1 MPAEAGRHQQRGLPP
16 GMAYAPVVRTN
27 EIVEVGSAAELREL
41 VGAPVER
48 ALQKVR
54 PALHRHHLAWIAASP
69 YFIVATSDASGRCD
83 VSPKGDPP
91 GSVHV
96 LDDATLAIPDRP
108 GNRRVDSFLNV
119 LSNPHVA
126 LLFLVPG
133 RLDTLRVNGRARLV
147 RDAPFFDE
155 LVVKGHRPTLAL
167 VVEIEEVFFHCPKAS
182 MRSCV
187 WQPETWPDPTSLP
200 STAQLS
206 RDVVNGPETL
216 DELER
221 YYSPERYEPKLYG

>member
-1 MPAEAGRHQQRGLPP
+1 MLDTTR
-16 GMAYAPVVRTN
+16 VT
-27 EIVEVGSAAELREL
+27 EITSAAELREL
-41 VGAPVER
+41 VGAPMER
-48 ALQKVR
+48 AVKKVR
-54 PALHRHHLAWIAASP
+54 ATLHPHERSWIAASP
-69 YFIVATSDASGRCD
+69 YFIIATSDAEGRCD

-96 LDDATLAIPDRP
+96 LDDATLVIPDRP

-147 RDAPFFDE
+147 REAPFLDE
-155 LVVKGHRPTLAL
+155 LVVRGHRPSLAL
-167 VVEIEEVFFHCPKAS
+167 LVEIEEVFFHCPKAS
-182 MRSCV
+182 KRSSV

-200 STAQLS
+200 STAQLAKDLVEVS
-206 RDVVNGPETL
+206 ETL
-216 DELER
+216 EELER
-221 YYSPERYEPKLYG
+221 YYSAEQYDRKLYCT